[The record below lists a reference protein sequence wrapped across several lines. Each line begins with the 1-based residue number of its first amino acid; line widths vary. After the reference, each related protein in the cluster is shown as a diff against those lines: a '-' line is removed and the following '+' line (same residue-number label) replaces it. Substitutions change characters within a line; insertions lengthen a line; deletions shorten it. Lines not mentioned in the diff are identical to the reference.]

1 MDNEKSSD
9 ILNTLIQINNDRIE
23 GYDRASNET
32 DDADLKSLFSDLI
45 ETSEKCRAELTEE
58 VERLGGTPI
67 EGTKTSGKFYRAW
80 MDLKAAVTDND
91 RKAILNSCEYG
102 EDVAVDTYEKAMN
115 DDDDDLGIEQ
125 RSLIETQYVL
135 IKADHD
141 KIKSLRDNLVE
152 HA

>member
-1 MDNEKSSD
+1 MNNEKSSD
-9 ILNTLIQINNDRIE
+9 VLNTLIQINNDRIE

-32 DDADLKSLFSDLI
+32 DDVDLKSLFSDLI
-45 ETSEKCRAELTEE
+45 ETSEKCKAELSEE
-58 VERLGGTPI
+58 VERLGGTPV

-80 MDLKAAVTDND
+80 MDLKAAVTGND
-91 RKAILNSCEYG
+91 RKAILSSCEYG
-102 EDVAVDTYEKAMN
+102 EDVAVDTYEKAMDN
-115 DDDDDLGIEQ
+115 DDDDLGIEQ
-125 RSLIETQYVL
+125 RSLIERQYVM